1 MWIFRKRVFAD
12 DQVKMQSLGWAL
24 IQYDYSLITRGN
36 LDTQDPSMEGG
47 WCEDPSTSQG
57 MPEAPRSEGRGWDTF
72 SLTAHERNQP
82 WQHLDFGL
90 LASRTGPQYIS
101 FILSHPA
108 WDICYDCP
116 LCCLVTKL
124 CPILWDSMDCST
136 AGLPVLHYPPEVTQT
151 HVHWVS
157 DAIQPSH
164 PLSSPSPPAFNF
176 SQHQGLFQWVGSSHL
191 VAKVLELQL
200 QLESFQWIFMTALAN
215 Y

>member
-151 HVHWVS
+151 HVHWVVM
-157 DAIQPSH
+157 P
-164 PLSSPSPPAFNF
+164 
-176 SQHQGLFQWVGSSHL
+176 SSHL
-191 VAKVLELQL
+191 ILCRPLLLLPSIFPSIKVFSNELAPHIWWPKYWSSSCSWSPSNEYSWL
-200 QLESFQWIFMTALAN
+200 P
-215 Y
+215 